1 MPIYE
6 APSVFVTSPVFD
18 PKKQDSSY
26 SKLFQSEDT
35 VTYNQTTETMGNDHY
50 SAKQDTTK
58 KTEADSESCWGMF
71 KSREH
76 FNAMHFS

>member
-18 PKKQDSSY
+18 PKKQDSGY
-26 SKLFQSEDT
+26 SKLFQSDDT
-35 VTYNQTTETMGNDHY
+35 TYNQTAETMDNDRY
-50 SAKQDTTK
+50 SAKQDTT